1 MRLNK
6 YIAKAGI
13 ASRRRADELVFAGKV
28 KINGAVVNTPGHN
41 VEEGEVVEVD
51 GIVIRPS
58 NRLIYIILNKP
69 KGYITTASDEK
80 GRPTVMDLVSDIDE
94 RLFPVGRLD
103 YNTSG
108 MLIMTNDGDLAYKL
122 THPKHEVEKTYR
134 ARVAGV
140 LSDERVARL
149 RKGVN
154 IGGYVT
160 NPAVVNVIKQMDRSA
175 FVEIKIKEGKNR
187 QIRKMFD
194 AVGNK
199 VVDLERIAIGKIYLG
214 HLMPGHYR
222 KLSVKEIEYLKNI

>member
-103 YNTSG
+103 YNT
-108 MLIMTNDGDLAYKL
+108 
-122 THPKHEVEKTYR
+122 
-134 ARVAGV
+134 
-140 LSDERVARL
+140 
-149 RKGVN
+149 
-154 IGGYVT
+154 
-160 NPAVVNVIKQMDRSA
+160 
-175 FVEIKIKEGKNR
+175 
-187 QIRKMFD
+187 
-194 AVGNK
+194 
-199 VVDLERIAIGKIYLG
+199 
-214 HLMPGHYR
+214 
-222 KLSVKEIEYLKNI
+222 

>member
-1 MRLNK
+1 MNK

-122 THPKHEVEKTYR
+122 THPKHEVEN
-134 ARVAGV
+134 
-140 LSDERVARL
+140 L
-149 RKGVN
+149 
-154 IGGYVT
+154 
-160 NPAVVNVIKQMDRSA
+160 
-175 FVEIKIKEGKNR
+175 
-187 QIRKMFD
+187 
-194 AVGNK
+194 
-199 VVDLERIAIGKIYLG
+199 
-214 HLMPGHYR
+214 
-222 KLSVKEIEYLKNI
+222 